1 MNETENTVIKLIGV
15 LQKDYSRPL
24 NDEMDEFRAYIS
36 RFDWM
41 NAKTF
46 EDFSP
51 HQYILNFPCWKMK
64 ADGKCPGELQA
75 NCVSCKQK
83 REEFEKWA
91 LFIRKY
97 GERCK
102 MLKTTY
108 TVLCVDDRHYWT
120 MGDPMNTTWVLNRAL
135 INEPR
140 RVPKLEWLDRI
151 TKCNT
156 L

>member
-1 MNETENTVIKLIGV
+1 MNETEKTVVQLIGE
-15 LQKDYSRPL
+15 LPMDYSRPS
-24 NDEMDEFRAYIS
+24 NYKMDDFRTYIS
-36 RFDWM
+36 SFTWT

-64 ADGKCPGELQA
+64 ADGKCPGEIQA
-75 NCVSCKQK
+75 NCESCKQK

-151 TKCNT
+151 KS
-156 L
+156 

>member
-1 MNETENTVIKLIGV
+1 MNETEKTVIQLIGE
-15 LQKDYSRPL
+15 LPKDYSRPST
-24 NDEMDEFRAYIS
+24 DVMDDFRIYIS
-36 RFDWM
+36 SFTWTK
-41 NAKTF
+41 AKTF

-64 ADGKCPGELQA
+64 AHGKCPGEMYA
-75 NCVSCKQK
+75 NCELCKQK

-108 TVLCVDDRHYWT
+108 TVLCVDDKHYWT

-151 TKCNT
+151 TMP
-156 L
+156 

>member
-1 MNETENTVIKLIGV
+1 MNETEQSVIQLIGK
-15 LQKDYSRPL
+15 LPEDYSKPSKE
-24 NDEMDEFRAYIS
+24 EMDDFRTYIS
-36 RFDWM
+36 SFTWT

-64 ADGKCPGELQA
+64 ADGKCLCEMPE
-75 NCVSCKQK
+75 NRESCKQR
-83 REEFEKWA
+83 REEFENWA

-151 TKCNT
+151 KDDSI
-156 L
+156 

>member
-1 MNETENTVIKLIGV
+1 MNETEQSVIQLIGK
-15 LQKDYSRPL
+15 LPEDYSKPSKE
-24 NDEMDEFRAYIS
+24 EMDEFREYIS
-36 RFDWM
+36 RFSWT

-64 ADGKCPGELQA
+64 ADGKCLREMPE
-75 NCVSCKQK
+75 NCESCKQR
-83 REEFEKWA
+83 REEFENWA

-151 TKCNT
+151 KDDSI
-156 L
+156 

>member
-1 MNETENTVIKLIGV
+1 MNETEKTEIQLIGEFS
-15 LQKDYSRPL
+15 KDYSRPS
-24 NDEMDEFRAYIS
+24 NDEMDDFRTYIS
-36 RFDWM
+36 SFTWT

-64 ADGKCPGELQA
+64 ADGKCSGEMHA
-75 NCVSCKQK
+75 NCESCKQK

-151 TKCNT
+151 KS
-156 L
+156 